1 MKICDVRINGMKNPI
16 GFQLDGVCVS
26 WQVKGAFG
34 KKAANTK
41 IEIIEEASGKVA
53 AEKEGEELWQGGE
66 TVDISLMPKTRYFV
80 KISVTDDTGAQAVSE
95 DAWFETGM
103 GMEKFRADWIAAK
116 KTEDFH
122 PVFRKTFKVSGT
134 VKKARLYACGA
145 GLFEAYINGKRTD
158 EEYLKPYLTNYEKR
172 LQVITIPV
180 EELLK
185 EGENELSFLLG
196 KGWYMGVYGLD
207 NKDQHF
213 GNRMAVIGELMICY
227 EDGREEYVLT
237 DGDFMYQPSE
247 IQESGIYFGETIDR
261 TKAPSDG
268 HWKKVEVLTEPE
280 KEEGTKNLIKS
291 HLKDRLSLPVYVKET
306 VYACDLIHTPAGETV
321 IDFGQNF
328 AGFPEVDIPALPEGT
343 KLVFEFGEILQQGN
357 FYRENYRDA
366 ESTFTYI
373 SDGVAGTIRPHFTFF
388 GFRYIRVSGFQEG
401 TMPEKEAFRGCVLYS
416 DLERT
421 GEIRTSHG
429 KVNRLYE
436 NTVWGL
442 KSNFIDIPTDCPQRS
457 ERLAWTGDAQVFA
470 PTAAYHMDTR
480 AFFHKFIRDLM
491 DEQEF
496 TGGAVP
502 NFLPNFGHGTDAA
515 SVWGDIGCFLP
526 MAQYKQYGDVSE
538 LAFSYPLMKGWVDY
552 MDGLDEEQKK
562 KSGKKK
568 YTFCAEGFQFS
579 DWLALDG
586 PTETSFKG
594 STDDHYVAA
603 VYYYQSVKLLAE
615 AAEILGKKED
625 AKYYL
630 ELAENSRKHILNEYF
645 TPNGR
650 LAMDT
655 QASYVIALKFGLY
668 HDKERL
674 ISQFKE
680 RLKKDGYQIRCGFVG
695 APLLC
700 TVLAECGLS
709 GLAYDFLLRE
719 DFPGW
724 LYCVNLGATTV
735 WERWNSV
742 GEDGTISDTGMNS
755 LNHYSYGSVME
766 FVYAYAAG
774 IRAKEPGFKSAVIA
788 PHPDVRIPRL
798 YGRYA
803 SVSGEYV
810 SSFCI
815 RPDGMLDVHI
825 EIPFGCTATVILPE
839 HDGDA
844 VELEAGIYD
853 YHYMPE
859 KDFRKRYDENTPIA
873 WLGEDE
879 RAAGILFAEVP
890 PIGGMAKGKD
900 PEFGYDGLAD
910 FRNLSFLPFEKKKLE
925 EAVKKISELDTPV
938 LSMYDAVIFDLDG
951 VICSTDQYHYEAWK
965 ELADD
970 LGIPFDYTVNDRLR
984 GVSRMASLEIILEK
998 SDKEYSKEEKEAF
1011 AERKNET
1018 YKKLLS
1024 NMSEKD
1030 LSDEVRNTL
1039 DELRRRGKKLAI
1051 GSSSKNT
1058 PFILGQIGL
1067 GEYFDKVS
1075 DGNGITHSKPHPEVF
1090 LKAAELLG
1098 MKPEQCLVVEDAVSG
1113 ARAGHAA
1120 GMYVACV
1127 GSASEER
1134 AGDYNLRSFS
1144 ELLEIVE

>member
-1 MKICDVRINGMKNPI
+1 MKIEEVRINGIKNPI
-16 GFQLDGVCVS
+16 GFRMDGVSVS
-26 WQVKGAFG
+26 WRVRDSLG
-34 KKAANTK
+34 KKAVHTK
-41 IEIIEEASGKVA
+41 IEIIEEASGKTVS
-53 AEKEGEELWQGGE
+53 EKEGEALFQGGE
-66 TVDISLMPKTRYFV
+66 QMDVSLTPKTRYLV
-80 KISVTDDTGAQAVSE
+80 KVSVKDDTGAEGCSE
-95 DAWFETGM
+95 GAWFETGLM
-103 GMEKFRADWIAAK
+103 NEKFRADWIAAK
-116 KTEDFH
+116 KEEHFH
-122 PVFRKTFKVSGT
+122 PVFRKKFSVSGK
-134 VKKARLYACGA
+134 VKKARLYASGA

-158 EEYLKPYLTNYEKR
+158 EEYLKPYLTNYEKCM
-172 LQVITIPV
+172 QIITIPV
-180 EELLK
+180 EEMLR

-196 KGWYMGVYGLD
+196 KGWYMGIYGLD
-207 NKDQHF
+207 NKENHF
-213 GNRMAVIGELMICY
+213 GSRMAVIGELMICY

-237 DGDFMYQPSE
+237 DGDFYYQPSVVW
-247 IQESGIYFGETIDR
+247 ESGIYFGETIDR
-261 TKAPSDG
+261 TKASSEDG
-268 HWKKVEVLTEPE
+268 WKKVEVLTEPE
-280 KEEGTKNLIKS
+280 KEEETKNLVKS

-306 VYACDLIHTPAGETV
+306 LYACEQIHTPAGETV

-328 AGFPEVDIPALPEGT
+328 AGFPEMDIPELPKGT

-357 FYRENYRDA
+357 FYRGNYRDA
-366 ESTFTYI
+366 HSTFTYI
-373 SDGVAGTIRPHFTFF
+373 SDGVARTVRPHFTFF
-388 GFRYIRVSGFQEG
+388 GFRYVRVSGFPDG
-401 TMPEKEAFRGCVLYS
+401 MMPEKEAFRGCVIYS

-429 KVNRLYE
+429 KINRLFE

-480 AFFHKFIRDLM
+480 AFFHKFIQDLM

-526 MAQYKQYGDVSE
+526 MTQYKQYGDASE

-552 MDGLDEEQKK
+552 MDSLDEAQKE

-568 YTFCAEGFQFS
+568 YTFCTEGFQFS

-594 STDDHYVAA
+594 STDDQYVGA
-603 VYYYQSVKLLAE
+603 VYYHQSVKLLKE

-625 AKYYL
+625 AAYYG
-630 ELAENSRKHILNEYF
+630 ELAKKSRENILNEYF

-650 LAMDT
+650 LAVDT

-668 HDKERL
+668 HEKERL
-674 ISQFKE
+674 VSQFKE
-680 RLKKDGYQIRCGFVG
+680 RLKKDGYKIRCGFVG

-700 TVLAECGLS
+700 TVLAECGLTQ
-709 GLAYDFLLRE
+709 LAYDFLLKE
-719 DFPGW
+719 GFPGW

-766 FVYAYAAG
+766 FMYAYAAG
-774 IRAKEPGFKSAVIA
+774 IRAGEAGYRRAVIT

-798 YGRYA
+798 FCRYRSA
-803 SVSGEYV
+803 AGEYV

-815 RPDGMLDVHI
+815 KPDGVLDVHI
-825 EIPFGCTATVILPE
+825 EIPFGCTALVTLPE
-839 HDGDA
+839 YDGPEL
-844 VELEAGIYD
+844 ELEAGSYD
-853 YHYMPE
+853 YHYMPG
-859 KDFRKRYDENTPIA
+859 KDFRKRYDEYTPIVE
-873 WLGEDE
+873 LGEDE

-900 PEFGYDGLAD
+900 PEFGYHGLDD
-910 FRNLSFLPFEKKKLE
+910 FRSLSFLPFEKGKLE
-925 EAVKKISELDTPV
+925 RAIDEVSELVTPV
-938 LSMYDAVIFDLDG
+938 DSLYDAVIFDLDG
-951 VICSTDQYHYEAWK
+951 VICSTDRYHYEAWK
-965 ELADD
+965 ELADG
-970 LGIPFDYTVNDRLR
+970 LGIPFDLTINDRLR
-984 GVSRMASLEIILEK
+984 GVSRMDSLEIILEN
-998 SDKEYSKEEKEAF
+998 SEKEYSKEEKEAF
-1011 AERKNET
+1011 AEQKNET

-1024 NMSEKD
+1024 NMSEED
-1030 LSDEVRNTL
+1030 LSDEVRRTL
-1039 DELRRRGKKLAI
+1039 DELRNRGKKLAI

-1090 LKAAELLG
+1090 LRAAELLG
-1098 MKPEQCLVVEDAVSG
+1098 IRPERCLVMEDAVSG
-1113 ARAGHAA
+1113 AAAGHAA

-1127 GSASEER
+1127 GSAAEER
-1134 AGDYNLRSFS
+1134 AGDYNMESFS
-1144 ELLEIVE
+1144 ELLNIVE